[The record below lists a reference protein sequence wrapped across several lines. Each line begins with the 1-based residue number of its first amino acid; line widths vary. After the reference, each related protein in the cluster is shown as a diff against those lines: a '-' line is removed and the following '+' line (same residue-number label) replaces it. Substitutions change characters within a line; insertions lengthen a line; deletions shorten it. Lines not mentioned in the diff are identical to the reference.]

1 VTSSTLLTFTLVLY
15 LLGSAV
21 LGAHLLLRRP
31 RWLLAGRIL
40 GATAT
45 LAHAAAIGLRCIHL
59 HRAPFTTPAE
69 ALSLVAW
76 NVGILCMI
84 LSFWKR
90 LASVGTFALGL
101 CFLLVFAGGLGA
113 DVKSVRNPLLSETT
127 VSFHIWAILGGLAAF
142 ALAFCCAFLYII
154 EHRILK
160 SKHGLAW
167 MKTLPP
173 LMAVEKAGFIFAC
186 VGFPLWVLG
195 VASGFLRGFLAMDWH
210 SLPKMIFSCGI
221 ALIYSFYFFARLKQ
235 HWSPLKTSYIL
246 LGGLAASLGLFLLR

>member
-1 VTSSTLLTFTLVLY
+1 MTSSMLLTFTLILY
-15 LLGSAV
+15 LCGSAV

-40 GATAT
+40 GAIAT
-45 LAHAAAIGLRCIHL
+45 LSHAAAIGLRCVDL

-76 NVGILCMI
+76 NVGILCAI
-84 LSFWKR
+84 LSFWKK

-113 DVKSVRNPLLSETT
+113 GTKTERNPLLSETAI
-127 VSFHIWAILGGLAAF
+127 SFHIWAILGGLAAF
-142 ALAFCCAFLYII
+142 ALAFCCAFLYIV

-173 LMAVEKAGFIFAC
+173 LMQVEKAGFLLAC

-195 VASGFLRGFLAMDWH
+195 VASGFLHGFLAVDWH

-221 ALIYSFYFFARLKQ
+221 AIIYAFYFFTRLKQ

-246 LGGLAASLGLFLLR
+246 LGGLIASLALFLIR

>member
-1 VTSSTLLTFTLVLY
+1 MSSSTLLTFTLILY
-15 LLGSAV
+15 LFGSAV

-31 RWLLAGRIL
+31 QWLLAGRIL
-40 GATAT
+40 GAIAT
-45 LAHAAAIGLRCIHL
+45 LAHAAAIGLRCAQL

-69 ALSLVAW
+69 ALSLMAW
-76 NVGILCMI
+76 NVGILCVI

-101 CFLLVFAGGLGA
+101 CFLLVFAGGLGIGA
-113 DVKSVRNPLLSETT
+113 STERNPLLSETAI
-127 VSFHIWAILGGLAAF
+127 SFHIWAILGGLAAF
-142 ALAFCCAFLYII
+142 ALAFCCAFLYLV

-173 LMAVEKAGFIFAC
+173 LMQVERAGFLLTC

-195 VASGFLRGFLAMDWH
+195 VASGFLHGFLAMDWH
-210 SLPKMIFSCGI
+210 SLPKMIFSVGI
-221 ALIYSFYFFARLKQ
+221 ALIYGLYFITRLRLQ
-235 HWSPLKTSYIL
+235 WSPLKTSYIL
-246 LGGLAASLGLFLLR
+246 LGGLIASLGLFLIR